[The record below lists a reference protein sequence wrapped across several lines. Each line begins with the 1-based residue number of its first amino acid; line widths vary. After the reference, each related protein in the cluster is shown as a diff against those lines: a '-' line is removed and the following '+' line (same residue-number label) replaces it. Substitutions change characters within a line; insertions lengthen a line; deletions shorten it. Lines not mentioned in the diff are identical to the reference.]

1 MNRLSSTPLP
11 QVTPA
16 ASWRGQ
22 GPPISFDTEQVLRS
36 TSDRKRAASPR
47 AELRGPVNT
56 ILKVCYGTS
65 AVYSCEDIQCPL
77 RERCKGSVSPW
88 RF

>member
-11 QVTPA
+11 QVTPV
-16 ASWRGQ
+16 ASRRGQ
-22 GPPISFDTEQVLRS
+22 GPPIKFDTEQGLRS
-36 TSDRKRAASPR
+36 TSDRTRAAWSR

-56 ILKVCYGTS
+56 IVKACYRTS